1 METKHPALKDKAL
14 GFFLKKKKWDHEEQ
28 KQLLKAFTLWNV
40 SALRA
45 SFLVV
50 NRIAKSKKLFTIGE
64 ELILPDAKVI
74 CHELLGDAEIQKL
87 TCVPL

>member
-1 METKHPALKDKAL
+1 M
-14 GFFLKKKKWDHEEQ
+14 
-28 KQLLKAFTLWNV
+28 
-40 SALRA
+40 
-45 SFLVV
+45 V

-64 ELILPDAKVI
+64 ELILPAAKVI